1 MLEGLEVRWALVVR
15 VIEDQVVAAYAVTY
29 VILLEV
35 ARWREISLG
44 MVCAVVDVVPR
55 CFICGKVATEC
66 HWQSSEQLKGLKRI
80 PLESICTGRH

>member
-35 ARWREISLG
+35 ARWREIPLG
-44 MVCAVVDVVPR
+44 MACGVVDVVPR

-66 HWQSSEQLKGLKRI
+66 HWQ
-80 PLESICTGRH
+80 

>member
-1 MLEGLEVRWALVVR
+1 MLVVR

-44 MVCAVVDVVPR
+44 MVCIREA
-55 CFICGKVATEC
+55 GSYGWLMNLL
-66 HWQSSEQLKGLKRI
+66 HRI
-80 PLESICTGRH
+80 LIREKFTTSYKLGSI